1 MLEKTNLGEW
11 RSNLKWT
18 DYDRLPSYPTWN
30 QGSWSHQEV
39 PGVVPAP
46 PAKSLYKNC
55 KLCLRRAADIAKS
68 LKDLVLLWYKRP
80 VQSCCGRTCF
90 RLRPLLF
97 PDMVWQVS
105 SVYLD
110 LFSLSLTDDMTTY
123 MYIYI
128 YIQWHRHMY
137 RYALQPLEISW
148 QHNMQNCR
156 SCNKLVSLWD
166 GSSFEVSRSSRSS
179 RSQLRWKT
187 SPSTRRSVDAGL
199 CWDTLEIQAPMLWK

>member
-1 MLEKTNLGEW
+1 MLEKTHLGEW

-18 DYDRLPSYPTWN
+18 DYDRLPSNPTWN

-55 KLCLRRAADIAKS
+55 KLCLRRAADIATKS

-80 VQSCCGRTCF
+80 VQSRCGRTCF

-110 LFSLSLTDDMTTY
+110 LFSLSLM
-123 MYIYI
+123 MWQHIYV

-137 RYALQPLEISW
+137 RNALQPLEISW

-156 SCNKLVSLWD
+156 SW
-166 GSSFEVSRSSRSS
+166 SFEVSRSSRSS